1 MPTKQEEKKILSK
14 GLSKIALSKSVKISQ
29 AQQYTL
35 LAVLGAGIFLGLAV
49 AIVIH
54 FVNKISFNAEV
65 ISEEDASIVAFSE
78 AIEKIGICRKPKS
91 GNTYSDKELEDC
103 DPNAIDVTSIPG
115 TLRSNV
121 LQVLA
126 ANKALSSVP
135 KEDASSCINPTT
147 KQNFT
152 YAELNK
158 IYDSATTTDER
169 VAATKLIQNC
179 SALRVIPD
187 ALPAY
192 RNEEALLSSLNK
204 IFLISNWEPDV
215 ISPTGEY
222 DVAVFDPTLNT
233 ISVRML
239 VDTDFA
245 TTMTF
250 LKNLERSI
258 REYDIEYAGIEWSGD
273 NSINLLIR
281 ANAFYVTPSE
291 LIKTTITVEGDDA
304 TQGENQ

>member
-1 MPTKQEEKKILSK
+1 MPTKQQEKKILSK
-14 GLSKIALSKSVKISQ
+14 GLSKIAISKSVKISQ

-35 LAVLGAGIFLGLAV
+35 IAVLGAGIFLGLAV
-49 AIVIH
+49 AIVMH
-54 FVNKISFNAEV
+54 LTNKISFNAQV
-65 ISEEDASIVAFSE
+65 ISEEDASIVSYSE
-78 AIEKIGICRKPKS
+78 AIQKIGVCKKPER
-91 GNTYSDKELEDC
+91 GNTYSDRELENC
-103 DPNAIDVTSIPG
+103 DPNDIDVDTIPG

-126 ANKALSSVP
+126 ANEALSSVP
-135 KEDASSCINPTT
+135 KEDTSSCVNPTT

-158 IYDSATTTDER
+158 IYDSATNTDER

-187 ALPAY
+187 ALPAF
-192 RNEEALLSSLNK
+192 RNDEALLSSLNK
-204 IFLISNWEPDV
+204 IFLISNWEPNAL
-215 ISPTGEY
+215 SPTSEY
-222 DVAVFDPTLNT
+222 GVAPFNPYINT
-233 ISVRML
+233 ITVGMT

-258 REYDIEYAGIEWSGD
+258 REYDIKTATIEWSGD
-273 NSINLLIR
+273 NRIELLMR
-281 ANAFYVTPSE
+281 ADAYYVTPSE
-291 LIKTTITVEGDDA
+291 LVKNTIIIEGD
-304 TQGENQ
+304 EK